1 MVAAAAVENT
11 SDTPRA
17 LVLMASSAVLF
28 GLMAVSIRLA
38 SSSVHVFEI
47 AFFRNFF
54 GLLFALPLLVGP
66 GLSLLRTQRMS
77 LYLVRCAL
85 GLVSMLCSFWALV
98 YLPLSQAVAISYS
111 IPLFVTIGAV
121 IVLGEVVRMRRWS
134 AVIVGFIGVLL
145 IVRPGTEAFSMG
157 TLVALTGAA
166 LAASA
171 YISVK
176 ILMRS
181 EPANAAV
188 IWMVLIL
195 SPLSLM
201 PALFVWTWPQPLAW
215 LYLLATGLFG
225 TLAQICLTRAYR
237 LAELSAL
244 IPLNFIQLPV
254 VAVLAF
260 VLFGEHI
267 DATTV
272 IGAIVIIV
280 ASVYIAHREA
290 RLARVEISAA

>member
-1 MVAAAAVENT
+1 MVAAAAAENT

-77 LYLVRCAL
+77 LYLIRCAL

-195 SPLSLM
+195 SPLSLV

-260 VLFGEHI
+260 LLFGEHI

-272 IGAIVIIV
+272 IGAIVIIL

-290 RLARVEISAA
+290 RLARAEISVA